1 MHPLT
6 LFQPGLGIRRILAL
20 GAHPDDIEIGCGG
33 TILRL
38 AAEHPDLEVSWV
50 VFCSSPER
58 AREARASAEA
68 FLAGVARS
76 RIEVKGHRD
85 GFLPY
90 LGAQVKDDFE
100 ALKALAS
107 PDLVLTHYREDR
119 HQDHRLVSE
128 LTWNTWRNHLVLEYE
143 IPKYDGDFG
152 SPNLFASLSSA
163 TLDRKIELILKGFP
177 TQAGKPWFSADL
189 FRAVARIRGME
200 CVAPEG
206 YAEAFYCRKAVF
218 R

>member
-1 MHPLT
+1 MQNFS
-6 LFQPGLGIRRILAL
+6 LFPAGAGVRRILAL

-38 AAEHPDLEVSWV
+38 VAEVPDLEVTWV
-50 VFCSSPER
+50 VFCSTPER
-58 AREARASAEA
+58 AREAQASAES
-68 FLAGVARS
+68 FLGSVPAR
-76 RIEVKGHRD
+76 RIVVKGHRD
-85 GFLPY
+85 GYLPY
-90 LGAQVKDDFE
+90 TGLQVKDDFE
-100 ALKALAS
+100 ALKAFGS

-143 IPKYDGDFG
+143 IPKWDGDFG
-152 SPNLFASLSSA
+152 SPNLFSVLPAA
-163 TLDRKIELILKGFP
+163 TLERKIDLILRAFP
-177 TQAGKPWFSADL
+177 SQANKPWFTPDL

-206 YAEAFYCRKAVF
+206 MAEGFYCRKAAF
-218 R
+218 